1 MYNMKVIILFKHM
14 RTSCIQSMYI
24 LNSKAVFLFFFYK
37 LRIYFLIY
45 KIIYLLHIKRET
57 NIIRL

>member
-1 MYNMKVIILFKHM
+1 M

-24 LNSKAVFLFFFYK
+24 LNSKVGFFFFFYK